1 MSFFIDNMI
10 ADRENPKVSIKKIQK
25 NLELT
30 VEFIKVTEYK
40 IKIQF
45 FFFISI
51 EW

>member
-1 MSFFIDNMI
+1 MI
-10 ADRENPKVSIKKIQK
+10 ADRYLRDLPKTYKK

-30 VEFIKVTEYK
+30 DEFIKVTEYK
-40 IKIQF
+40 IKIQKN